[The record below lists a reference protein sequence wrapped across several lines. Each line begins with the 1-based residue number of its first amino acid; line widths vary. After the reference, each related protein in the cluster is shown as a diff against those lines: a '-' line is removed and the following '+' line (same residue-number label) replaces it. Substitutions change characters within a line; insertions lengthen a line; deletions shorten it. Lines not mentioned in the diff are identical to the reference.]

1 MDVLFKAQIHTQQAA
16 QEYQCSVE
24 FYRQTQE
31 NLDAARHQLSQTDQ
45 TTWQEYVHHANIQVV
60 NRQRLFLG
68 IIHCFI

>member
-24 FYRQTQE
+24 FYRQT
-31 NLDAARHQLSQTDQ
+31 AARHQLSQTDQ